1 MRSAYN
7 HLALKALTLL
17 LTVSHAQAQDWQPLT
32 GADNLRALVSDT
44 DFKSLVTDEVEA
56 TGRYNADGTGV
67 VRAWG
72 ETFLRTWEI
81 SGDEQICIDY
91 GERVDCLKIEQDP
104 ARSGVY
110 RATNLTTGE
119 QRVFSASQQGQPVII
134 APVEGPQGG
143 GAAAPSAE
151 ELAKSLANPNTP
163 LASQNFKLQYR
174 TFEGDLPGADDESGN
189 TLLYQ
194 PAFPFPLENGATV
207 FFRPAVPIIFDQP
220 VFDAASGDF
229 DSEAGLG
236 DIGFD
241 LAYGRTTEG
250 GLLWAAGI
258 VSTLPTA
265 TKDELGPDRWNLGP
279 EFLIGKITPK
289 YVLGALTT
297 YQTDIGGSGD
307 ADISLTTIN
316 AFATYLPG
324 GGWNVG
330 TAPIMSYDHENSQ
343 WTLPINFIFG
353 KTVIWNG
360 RPWKLGMEINYYVD
374 QADAF
379 GPEWMIGL
387 NISPVVENVFASWFK

>member
-1 MRSAYN
+1 MQTIYLSAVIS
-7 HLALKALTLL
+7 LAFFSTSVLAENWQ
-17 LTVSHAQAQDWQPLT
+17 TVTDTNS
-32 GADNLRALVSDT
+32 LRALVSDT
-44 DFKSLVTDEVEA
+44 DFEASLTDDVKA
-56 TGRYNADGTGV
+56 TARYASDGTGV

-72 ETFLRTWEI
+72 ETFQRTWEI
-81 SGDEQICIDY
+81 SADGQICIDY
-91 GERVDCLKIEQDP
+91 GERVDCVKIEQDLDNP
-104 ARSGVY
+104 GVY
-110 RATNLTTGE
+110 RGTNLTTGE
-119 QRVFSASQQGQPVII
+119 VQVFSASRDGKPVTLTM
-134 APVEGPQGG
+134 PDDNTGG
-143 GAAAPSAE
+143 GASSPSAE

-163 LASQNFKLQYR
+163 LASQNFKLQFR
-174 TFEGDLPGADDESGN
+174 TFEGDLPGADDESGT

-194 PAFPFPLENGATV
+194 PAFPFPLDNGATV
-207 FFRPAVPIIFDQP
+207 FFRPAVPIIIDQP
-220 VFDAASGDF
+220 VFDASSGEF

-241 LAYGRTTEG
+241 LAYGRTTES

-265 TKDELGPDRWNLGP
+265 SKDELGPDRWNLGP

-289 YVLGALTT
+289 YVVGALTT

-307 ADISLTTIN
+307 ADVSLTTIN
-316 AFATYLPG
+316 AFATILPG
-324 GGWNVG
+324 GGWNFG

-360 RPWKLGMEINYYVD
+360 RPWKLGMEVNYYVD
-374 QADAF
+374 QPDAF

-387 NISPVVENVFASWFK
+387 NISPVVENVFANWFK

>member
-1 MRSAYN
+1 MGLTKLSPFF
-7 HLALKALTLL
+7 ALLGAIITG
-17 LTVSHAQAQDWQPLT
+17 AAIADNWQPVT
-32 GADNLRALVSDT
+32 GADNLRTLVSGN
-44 DFKSLVTDEVEA
+44 DFKALLVNDVAA
-56 TGRYNADGTGV
+56 TARYQADGTGV
-67 VRAWG
+67 LNAWG
-72 ETFLRTWEI
+72 KSFPRTWEV
-81 SGDEQICIDY
+81 SGEDKICINY
-91 GERVDCLKIEQDP
+91 GQRVDCVQIEQNLDE
-104 ARSGVY
+104 AGLY
-110 RATNLTTGE
+110 RATNLNTGE
-119 QRVFSASQQGQPVII
+119 QQQFNVVSQGEPVVLTR
-134 APVEGPQGG
+134 PENNQGG
-143 GAAAPSAE
+143 GAASPTAE

-174 TFEGDLPGADDESGN
+174 TFEGDLPGADDESGT

-194 PAFPFPLENGATV
+194 PAFPFPLANGATV

-265 TKDELGPDRWNLGP
+265 TKDELGPDRWSLGP

-307 ADISLTTIN
+307 ADVSLTTVN

-324 GGWNVG
+324 GGWNFG
-330 TAPIMSYDHENSQ
+330 TAPIMSYNHENSQ

-360 RPWKLGMEINYYVD
+360 RPWKVGAEINYYVD
-374 QADAF
+374 QPDAF
-379 GPEWMIGL
+379 GPEWMLGV
-387 NISPVVENVFASWFK
+387 NISPVVENVFARWFN